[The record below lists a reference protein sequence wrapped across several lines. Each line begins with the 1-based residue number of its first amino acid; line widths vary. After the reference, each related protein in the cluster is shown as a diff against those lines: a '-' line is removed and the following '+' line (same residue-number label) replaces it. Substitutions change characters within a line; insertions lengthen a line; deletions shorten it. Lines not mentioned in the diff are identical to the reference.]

1 MHLALKS
8 CNLRSW
14 TIDDAASLAKQGND
28 RDVWLQLRDRFP
40 HPYTE
45 ADAHA
50 FLERVLEK
58 KPETS
63 FAIEVSGQAVGCIS
77 VILQSDV
84 HRFSAE
90 IGYWLG
96 RDFWRRGIM
105 TEATQALTDWLF
117 ENFPLRRIYASSY
130 ARNRASARV
139 LEKAGFEYEGCLRA
153 SVFKDGETLD
163 QLVYARIK
171 PSSKDR

>member
-1 MHLALKS
+1 M
-8 CNLRSW
+8 
-14 TIDDAASLAKQGND
+14 
-28 RDVWLQLRDRFP
+28 
-40 HPYTE
+40 
-45 ADAHA
+45 
-50 FLERVLEK
+50 
-58 KPETS
+58 
-63 FAIEVSGQAVGCIS
+63 
-77 VILQSDV
+77 ILQSDV